1 MLAGKHILVGVCG
14 SIANYKA
21 AELIRLFVK
30 AGAEVKVIM
39 TQDATTFITPLTLAT
54 LSKNPV
60 LVEFVADKNGTWNN
74 HVELGLWADVMII
87 APCSANTLAKFANGL
102 CDNLLTATYL
112 SARCN
117 VFFAPAMDLDMW
129 QHPSTKRNLSSI
141 QSFGNILIKPESGE
155 LASGLHGEGR
165 LAEPQTIFEEISNY
179 FKLSSDF
186 ANLNVL
192 ITAGPTYEAID
203 PVRFIGNHSSGKMG
217 YAIAEEF
224 ANRGAIVTLIS
235 GPSSLSCTSKISI
248 TMVTTADEMFNETIR
263 RSDNAEII
271 IMSAAV
277 ADYTPVTKSDLKIKK
292 KDDRFA
298 IEMKKTKDILLEVG
312 QRKKSNQFV
321 VGFALETNN
330 ALENAR
336 KKLIEKNCDM
346 VVLNT
351 LEDSGAGF
359 TSKNDLEK
367 NLATNKITILSK
379 EGKVFEFP
387 LKNKNEVAKDI
398 VDRIKSE
405 R

>member
-14 SIANYKA
+14 SIASYKA

-224 ANRGAIVTLIS
+224 ASRGAIVTLIS
-235 GPSSLSCTSKISI
+235 GPSSLSCSSKISI

-359 TSKNDLEK
+359 TSKNNLEK

-379 EGKVFEFP
+379 EGKVFEFQ

-398 VDRIKSE
+398 VDKIKSE